1 MIEGVIF
8 DADGTLIDSMPFWTS
23 TVYDIIR
30 IAGIEPSDDLIDL
43 LNPMSMA
50 EGARY
55 LHDNIGIE
63 MSVDEIIEQENAR
76 VLEFYQNEVEMLP
89 NMRELLDCLSAHGI
103 PMVIASA
110 TESALIKAALAHT
123 GITDKF
129 KAVLSCS
136 DVGHGKDKPDVFLKA
151 CGILGLSP
159 GKTAVVEDSPTA
171 RETARRAGF
180 VVVDAQRY
188 IEAAN
193 NSPDKLNTFFDMT

>member
-63 MSVDEIIEQENAR
+63 MSVDER
-76 VLEFYQNEVEMLP
+76 P
-89 NMRELLDCLSAHGI
+89 HG
-103 PMVIASA
+103 
-110 TESALIKAALAHT
+110 
-123 GITDKF
+123 D
-129 KAVLSCS
+129 
-136 DVGHGKDKPDVFLKA
+136 HGQIQSRAFL
-151 CGILGLSP
+151 
-159 GKTAVVEDSPTA
+159 
-171 RETARRAGF
+171 
-180 VVVDAQRY
+180 Q
-188 IEAAN
+188 
-193 NSPDKLNTFFDMT
+193 